1 MCPDLIHDWNREELS
16 PPIGLRPVEL
26 NDETLR
32 DGLQAPYV
40 HMPTFDE
47 RVALLECL
55 DRLGVQTANI
65 GLPGAGGIIREDTL
79 SLARELVRRKFA
91 VKPNCAGR
99 TVVADVRAIVEV
111 AQAAGC
117 EIEACLFIGS
127 SPIRMDV
134 QGWTV
139 DTLLENITT
148 SISFAVRE
156 GLPVMFV
163 TEDTTRSAPHDLKR
177 LHLAAVEAGAKRV
190 CLSDTVGHATPDGVT
205 ALVRFIRALLDEHGH
220 ADVKIDYHGHM
231 DRGLGVWN
239 AIVAHRAGADR
250 LHGSAL
256 GIGERVGNVP
266 LDQLLVNLK
275 LLGLWSGDITALH
288 DYCTLVS
295 RAVGFSI
302 PPNYPV
308 IGSGAFETGTG
319 VHADAVIKALRRGD
333 TDLADQVYS
342 GVPAS
347 WVGCHQVIRVGPQ
360 SGRSNVIWW
369 LEQHGFPSTAK
380 HVDAIMAVAKASTKI
395 LLDHEIEAVISSL
408 DRENGQ

>member
-1 MCPDLIHDWNREELS
+1 MRSDLIHDWNMEGM
-16 PPIGLRPVEL
+16 PTHAKPRPVEL

-32 DGLQAPYV
+32 DGLQAAYV
-40 HMPTFDE
+40 HMPTLDE
-47 RVALLECL
+47 RIALLEHL
-55 DRLGVQTANI
+55 DRLGVHTANI

-79 SLARELVRRKFA
+79 SLARALVERKLT

-99 TVVADVRAIVEV
+99 TVIADVQAIVDV
-111 AQAAGC
+111 AQTAGC
-117 EIEACLFIGS
+117 EIETCLFIGS

-139 DTLLENITT
+139 EALLENITK
-148 SISFAVRE
+148 SVSFAVRE
-156 GLPVMFV
+156 KMPVMFV
-163 TEDTTRSAPHDLKR
+163 TEDTTRASPRDLER
-177 LHLAAVEAGAKRV
+177 LHLAAVEVGAKRV
-190 CLSDTVGHATPDGVT
+190 CVSDTVGHATPDGVT
-205 ALVRFIRALLDEHGH
+205 ALVHFIRAFLDEHGY

-266 LDQLLVNLK
+266 LDQLLINLK
-275 LLGLWSGDITALH
+275 LLGLWHGDITALH
-288 DYCTLVS
+288 GYCALVS
-295 RAVGFSI
+295 KAVGFSI

-308 IGSGAFETGTG
+308 FGSGAFETGTG

-347 WVGCHQVIRVGPQ
+347 WVGCNQVIRVGPQ

-369 LEQHGFPSTAK
+369 LEQHGFEVTTAR
-380 HVDAIMAVAKASTKI
+380 VDAIFATAKASTAI
-395 LLDHEIEAVISSL
+395 LLDDEIVSCISSL
-408 DRENGQ
+408 EG